1 MRPALF
7 ALVLA
12 TTVVTGC
19 ATHTPSTAPTAP
31 PPRAAVDPLHELNA
45 SFRALYLDARGRTL
59 ADVGPLIL
67 HKGDIAVLIR
77 EGRRVEAPVNVPVY
91 HELKAVAHIPLAIYV
106 GLTPGEG
113 ALDEARVAALARL
126 RDQIAPAIASLAG
139 RGFTGER
146 LARQQALAARSRTF
160 LDTILVRGHY
170 TRDELGAFTRAT
182 SGDVI
187 ANATEATRAQLDA
200 LHRQIGEWRAQMSPA
215 EWARL
220 HVVVIGPHMPRE
232 GETSTQYYLRAL
244 GEPAEGRRVVYA
256 ESMWQEPQ
264 ALELLGTHILD
275 GGIGEAFFGDYMRM
289 HRDLL
294 ADAATDYL
302 RTLLPR

>member
-1 MRPALF
+1 MRHALLTLL
-7 ALVLA
+7 LV

-19 ATHTPSTAPTAP
+19 APHTASPPPAPQ
-31 PPRAAVDPLHELNA
+31 PRAAADPLRELNA
-45 SFRALYLDARGRTL
+45 SFRVLYLDARGRTL

-67 HKGDIAVLIR
+67 HKGDTAVLIR
-77 EGRRVEAPVNVPVY
+77 EGRRVEAPVNAPVY

-113 ALDEARVAALARL
+113 ALDEARVAALTRL
-126 RDQIAPAIASLAG
+126 RDQIAPAIASLVG

-146 LARQQALAARSRTF
+146 LARQQGLAARSRTF

-170 TRDELGAFTRAT
+170 TRDELNAFTRAT

-200 LHRQIGEWRAQMSPA
+200 LHKQISEWRAQMSPA
-215 EWARL
+215 EWTRL

-244 GEPAEGRRVVYA
+244 GERAEGRRVVYA

-294 ADAATDYL
+294 ADAAADYL